1 MYWHADG
8 PERRAREKQTWNNQ
22 STEEATPE
30 SYGSARFI
38 GIWLVL
44 NAMRQRKTKRHSFQT
59 HQSHLNGCLCFVS
72 QNHSGKEKKQK
83 KKKMPFFSFNLS
95 SSSTSSS
102 FVLFFFL
109 LLLCHFWSHH
119 FLRVD
124 PTSSR
129 RAPPSRCL
137 LRHHNRYFSVWLY
150 FLHYVPSLSSFLRV
164 SVWDC
169 GDVSFVLYVHW
180 CSLD

>member
-8 PERRAREKQTWNNQ
+8 PERRGPGRNKHETTK
-22 STEEATPE
+22 EATPE

-59 HQSHLNGCLCFVS
+59 HQSHLNGCLCFVC
-72 QNHSGKEKKQK
+72 QNHSGKEKK

-95 SSSTSSS
+95 SSSSSSSSS
-102 FVLFFFL
+102 FLLFFF

-119 FLRVD
+119 FLRVGS
-124 PTSSR
+124 TSSR

-137 LRHHNRYFSVWLY
+137 LRRHNRYFSV
-150 FLHYVPSLSSFLRV
+150 
-164 SVWDC
+164 
-169 GDVSFVLYVHW
+169 
-180 CSLD
+180 